1 MILFYIYCKLLSYLS
16 VLQFVLSLQQQ
27 YYEDDEGC
35 WMLPDNVIPCLTY
48 NLKTVEFVS
57 QNKELELMRFY

>member
-1 MILFYIYCKLLSYLS
+1 MLLYIYCNLLSYLS

-35 WMLPDNVIPCLTY
+35 WMLPDKVIPCLTY
-48 NLKTVEFVS
+48 NLKPVECVGR
-57 QNKELELMRFY
+57 NKELELMRFY